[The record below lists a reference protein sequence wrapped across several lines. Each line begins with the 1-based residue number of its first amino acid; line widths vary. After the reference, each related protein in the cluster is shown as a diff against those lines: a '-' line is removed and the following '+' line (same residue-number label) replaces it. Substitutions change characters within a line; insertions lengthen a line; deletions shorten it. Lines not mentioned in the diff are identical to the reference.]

1 MPIVPA
7 NSVAALE
14 FYESHGPLW
23 QSNAAAL
30 GIPTTLAASI
40 KADAITTRGLYQAAI
55 DARNASKAATL
66 EWQSAL
72 AGLRTDGSAGI
83 AAIKAFAD
91 NAADPNAVYA
101 LAQIPAPTPPAPLPA
116 PGQPSD
122 FTVGVLASGAL
133 SLKWKMTGTQGGN
146 IFYQVKRRLL
156 GETAYTILGG
166 SGNKTFIDETLPA
179 GIDSVQYIVTAFR
192 GQTAGLDSIPVP
204 VQFGV
209 GGEGASFASVSNVKL
224 AA

>member
-7 NSVAALE
+7 NDVAALE
-14 FYESHGPLW
+14 FFESHGPQW
-23 QSNAAAL
+23 QSNAAGL
-30 GIPTTLAASI
+30 GIPGPLAASI
-40 KADAITTRGLYQAAI
+40 KADAVTTRGLYQAAI

-66 EWQSAL
+66 AWQSSL
-72 AGLRTDGSAGI
+72 SNLRIEGSAGI
-83 AAIKAFAD
+83 AAIKATAD
-91 NAADPNAVYA
+91 NNANPNSIYE
-101 LAQIPAPTPPAPLPA
+101 LAQIPPPATPAPLPA
-116 PGQPSD
+116 PGQPFA

-146 IFYQVKRRLL
+146 LFYQVKRRLV
-156 GETAYTILGG
+156 GESAYTILGG

-179 GIDSVQYIVTAFR
+179 GTDSVQYIVTAFR

-209 GGEGASFASVSNVKL
+209 GGEGASLAGVSNVKL

>member
-1 MPIVPA
+1 MPIVPT
-7 NSVAALE
+7 NDVAALE
-14 FYESHGPLW
+14 FYESHGPIF

-30 GIPTTLAASI
+30 GIPGPLAAAV

-66 EWQSAL
+66 AWQTGL
-72 AGLRTDGSAGI
+72 ANLRTEGSAAI

-91 NAADPNAVYA
+91 NAGDPNAVYA

-122 FTVGVLASGAL
+122 FTVNILSGGTL
-133 SLKWKMTGTQGGN
+133 QLKWKMPGRQPGN
-146 IFYQVKRRLL
+146 TFYQVKRQLP
-156 GETAYTILGG
+156 GESFYTIIGG
-166 SGNKTFIDETLPA
+166 SGDKTFIDETLPA
-179 GIDSVQYIVTAFR
+179 GSDSVKYIVTAIR
-192 GQTAGLDSIPVP
+192 GSVSGLGSLPVD

-209 GGEGASFASVSNVKL
+209 GGEGFSVASVQNVKL